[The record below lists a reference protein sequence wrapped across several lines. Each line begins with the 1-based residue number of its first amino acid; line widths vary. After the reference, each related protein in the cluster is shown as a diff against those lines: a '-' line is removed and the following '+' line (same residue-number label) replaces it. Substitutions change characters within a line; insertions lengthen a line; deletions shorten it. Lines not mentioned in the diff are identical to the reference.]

1 MATEVPLT
9 YQQSPRPVGFPLTLK
24 LTRDRLVIDSQR
36 KVDEMRLDAIESVR
50 LTYETGSLG
59 TGHFKTKLRLKDGRT
74 AAFTSITW
82 SSMVQ
87 SRSLAPE
94 YRAFVTALVAAIA
107 RANPGVRLV
116 AGKPRFAWTAMAII
130 SAATFVVVV
139 LFVGGALAAG
149 ATAAALVAAAI
160 GAVGLW
166 QLAPMVRRNR
176 PRAFAPDAVPSDL
189 LG

>member
-1 MATEVPLT
+1 MAVDIPLT
-9 YQQSPRPVGFPLTLK
+9 YQQSPRPVGFPLTFK
-24 LTRDRLVIDSQR
+24 LTQDRLVIDSQR
-36 KVDEMRLDAIESVR
+36 KIDEVRLDAVESVR
-50 LTYETGSLG
+50 LTYESGSLG

-94 YRAFVTALVAAIA
+94 YRAFVTALVAAVA
-107 RANPGVRLV
+107 RANPGVRLA
-116 AGKPRFAWTAMAII
+116 AGKPRFAWTAMALV
-130 SAATFVVVV
+130 SAVTLVVVV
-139 LFVGGALAAG
+139 LFVGGALLTG
-149 ATAAALVAAAI
+149 ATAAGLVGGAI

-176 PRAFAPDAVPSDL
+176 PRAFSPEAVPSDL
-189 LG
+189 VG